1 MTQTESI
8 STRITLTSS
17 VAGSDTCRLSWNVT
31 ATARVTHHTGDRD
44 TPPDTQV
51 DDVEV
56 EQLHFMILTIGG
68 MTRPITD
75 SSELEEAQVI
85 DWLNLNIDEWRD
97 EIAERALNQFV
108 KRRVA

>member
-17 VAGSDTCRLSWNVT
+17 IAGSDTCRLSWNVT

-51 DDVEV
+51 ADVEI
-56 EQLHFMILTIGG
+56 EQMHFMILTIGG
-68 MTRPITD
+68 MTNTLVNHG
-75 SSELEEAQVI
+75 ELDDAHVI
-85 DWLNLNIDEWRD
+85 DWLNENIDEWRD
-97 EIAERALNQFV
+97 QIAERALNQFV
-108 KRRVA
+108 KRRVS